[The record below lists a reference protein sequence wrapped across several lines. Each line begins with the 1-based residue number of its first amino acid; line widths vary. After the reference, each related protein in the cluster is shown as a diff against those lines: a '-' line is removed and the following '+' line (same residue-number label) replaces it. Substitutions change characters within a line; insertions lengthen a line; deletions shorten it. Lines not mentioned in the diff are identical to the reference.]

1 MGYIK
6 PFVNNGKNYQ
16 PQLSRVFFYCTGP
29 IHWHGGYAEGSAG
42 LPFVETSAT
51 RAYAGY
57 ICLRE
62 TPPRGIAQGPFSFIY
77 GAAAVDEEELDEPV
91 LDDEE
96 GWARRLCVWHTNRTG
111 SF

>member
-1 MGYIK
+1 M
-6 PFVNNGKNYQ
+6 
-16 PQLSRVFFYCTGP
+16 SRVFFYCTGP